1 MRGGEEIAAD
11 RHISPRDCHA
21 TASSGDW
28 RGRCGSSIRVNQ
40 GCFCRRCTPRLGMQ
54 GSRCRSGIGI
64 QASRVLPAGTTA
76 CCSNC
81 KPICTKLRPP
91 LPVGIDAAEF
101 AAQAH
106 GGTLQIARQH
116 SDRHNQQQPIDAC
129 RIGCCSPAGRPLAR
143 PPAAE
148 TTGCSTQG

>member
-1 MRGGEEIAAD
+1 
-11 RHISPRDCHA
+11 
-21 TASSGDW
+21 
-28 RGRCGSSIRVNQ
+28 
-40 GCFCRRCTPRLGMQ
+40 MQ

-64 QASRVLPAGTTA
+64 EAPHYQQSSAGGNHRLLQQLQADLHKTQA
-76 CCSNC
+76 
-81 KPICTKLRPP
+81 P

-129 RIGCCSPAGRPLAR
+129 RIGCCSPAG
-143 PPAAE
+143 
-148 TTGCSTQG
+148 